1 MNKNRESERAREH
14 SRGERDRERERRG
27 RERERREP
35 SDLMSKAGVSSHL
48 SYYHYHCQIIV
59 VM

>member
-1 MNKNRESERAREH
+1 MNKNRESERVREH
-14 SRGERDRERERRG
+14 SRGERDRERERR
-27 RERERREP
+27 EP
-35 SDLMSKAGVSSHL
+35 SDLMFKAGVSSHL